1 MMGSGYLSSLLFSP
15 HRLRWL
21 ERVLAPWFRS
31 SASLVLCV
39 MPSHIHTLHT
49 IFVISADTFS
59 TFSFSFFFFFL
70 LFSLWRLASTTSMEG
85 GGGGEYLLALGI
97 GRESCTTTTTST
109 GVHSEMRRGIPWDVD
124 DSTTVFLLV
133 FGWDTTG
140 RDND

>member
-1 MMGSGYLSSLLFSP
+1 
-15 HRLRWL
+15 
-21 ERVLAPWFRS
+21 
-31 SASLVLCV
+31 
-39 MPSHIHTLHT
+39 
-49 IFVISADTFS
+49 
-59 TFSFSFFFFFL
+59 
-70 LFSLWRLASTTSMEG
+70 MEG